1 MRKEKKKQYTKEDMR
16 FLAGIQKTSLP
27 ILTLDPNW
35 HALFVNGRK
44 TPEIRALEKKL
55 TALLKE
61 EARLTGNN
69 KTMKAEK
76 KMLIGQIIKRMNDS
90 DEQSNLRKQQQ
101 RDMIEDINM
110 QVMENED
117 ELTLLPRQI
126 QHVNEELLLETLRL
140 VYNQIDNNRLRI
152 KRLDDE
158 IAELRQE
165 LSQKLLEKQ
174 NCETYNQGI
183 FGNLKE
189 IAGKEAVVLYDD
201 THPLKEK

>member
-1 MRKEKKKQYTKEDMR
+1 MRKEKKKTYTKEDMR
-16 FLAGIQKTSLP
+16 FLAGIQRTSLP

-44 TPEIRALEKKL
+44 SAEIKMLEKKL
-55 TALLKE
+55 TSLMKE

-76 KMLIGQIIKRMNDS
+76 KMLMGQIIRRMNDS
-90 DEQSNLRKQQQ
+90 DEQSNLHKQKQ
-101 RDMIEDINM
+101 RDKIEDINM

-140 VYNQIDNNRLRI
+140 VYNQIDENRI
-152 KRLDDE
+152 QMKRLEDE

-165 LSQKLLEKQ
+165 LSQKILEKQ
-174 NCETYNQGI
+174 SCETYNQGI

-189 IAGKEAVVLYDD
+189 IVGKEAVILYDD